1 MDGSGKWRVGAA
13 IAAGVCALS
22 VMTLSAGT
30 GQEQDL
36 AASDPAGC
44 ESGPD
49 PAAGNLQFS
58 TSSLTVAESAG
69 DRALLVIRDGGGV
82 GPVSAT
88 VTTADGTATVDD
100 YAPVASTVSF
110 PDGDET
116 ARVVR
121 VPIVPDL
128 LHEADETFTATLSDS
143 SCATIGARAEVQV
156 TIIDDDPE
164 TRFSVGGTVTGL
176 QGSGLV
182 LRNVVDDIPA
192 SNGSFAFP
200 AGLVSGSDY
209 AVTVRAQPV
218 DPDQTCTV
226 SNGNGVIADTDVT
239 DVAVDCVT
247 LPPEAH
253 LDPAF
258 GTDGKVTTPGLG
270 GAETVA
276 IQPDGKIVAA
286 GPSSLARYNSD
297 GTLDS
302 SFAQTGSLRTGIS
315 AGFLGDACDV
325 ALPPDGSIV
334 VVGVKDNGS
343 ATGEDFAVQRYT
355 ASGTADPNFGTGGTV
370 TTDFNGSTDRAYA
383 VAVQAGRQ
391 DRGRRSCHQR
401 RAHRHRH
408 RACPL
413 RVATGPSI
421 RASAPPVGSPQR
433 SRARRVSALPPP
445 WTTRAGSCWPRGCP
459 RAAATRSALPD
470 TAPTVLLDQSFD
482 DDGIAVTAFG
492 LGAIPHGVAVD
503 DQDRIVVVGQSQ
515 STLPAGRSDIALVRF
530 GAAGRVDTTFDGD
543 GLVTTDFPDPATG
556 TSHDEFGRDL
566 ALQSDGGIVVC
577 RRRPTRSRGR
587 LRAGAASLRRQP
599 GSQLRRCRQAHR
611 RLPRRVRLRPGRR
624 HPARRRHRRR
634 RIRDQ
639 CVHPGIRPDPAHP
652 VTGVSSKEGL

>member
-30 GQEQDL
+30 GQEQDV

-58 TSSLTVAESAG
+58 TISLTVAESAG

-82 GPVSAT
+82 GPVSAM

-276 IQPDGKIVAA
+276 IQPDSKIVAA

-383 VAVQAGRQ
+383 VAVKPDGKIVVAGHATNAARTGIDIALARYTSDGSLDPSFGTAGRVTTAIPGAASFGFAATLDHQ
-391 DRGRRSCHQR
+391 GRIVL
-401 RAHRHRH
+401 A
-408 RACPL
+408 A
-413 RVATGPSI
+413 
-421 RASAPPVGSPQR
+421 
-433 SRARRVSALPPP
+433 RVSAGGGDEIGVA
-445 WTTRAGSCWPRGCP
+445 RYGADG
-459 RAAATRSALPD
+459 A
-470 TAPTVLLDQSFD
+470 LDQSFD

-515 STLPAGRSDIALVRF
+515 STLPAGRSDIVLTRF

-566 ALQSDGGIVVC
+566 ALQSDGGIVVVGVAQLD
-577 RRRPTRSRGR
+577 RGADFALARHHSDGSLDPSFGDAGR
-587 LRAGAASLRRQP
+587 LTVDFHAGFDSGRDVAIQP
-599 GSQLRRCRQAHR
+599 DGGIVAVGSATNVSTQEFALI
-611 RLPRRVRLRPGRR
+611 RLT
-624 HPARRRHRRR
+624 
-634 RIRDQ
+634 Q
-639 CVHPGIRPDPAHP
+639 
-652 VTGVSSKEGL
+652 

>member
-30 GQEQDL
+30 GQEQDV

-58 TSSLTVAESAG
+58 TISLTVAESAG

-200 AGLVSGSDY
+200 AGLVSASDY

-239 DVAVDCVT
+239 DIAVDCVT

-276 IQPDGKIVAA
+276 IQPDSKIVAA

-383 VAVQAGRQ
+383 VAVQPDGKIVVAGHATNAARTGIDIALARYTSDGSLDPSFGTAGRVTTAIPGAASFGFAATLDHQ
-391 DRGRRSCHQR
+391 GRIVL
-401 RAHRHRH
+401 A
-408 RACPL
+408 A
-413 RVATGPSI
+413 
-421 RASAPPVGSPQR
+421 
-433 SRARRVSALPPP
+433 RVSAGGGDEIGVA
-445 WTTRAGSCWPRGCP
+445 RYGADG
-459 RAAATRSALPD
+459 A
-470 TAPTVLLDQSFD
+470 LDQSFD

-515 STLPAGRSDIALVRF
+515 STLPAGRSDIALTRF

-566 ALQSDGGIVVC
+566 ALQSDGGIVVVGVAQLD
-577 RRRPTRSRGR
+577 RGADFALARHHSDGSLDPSFGDAGR
-587 LRAGAASLRRQP
+587 LTVDFHAGFDSGRDVAIQP
-599 GSQLRRCRQAHR
+599 DGGIVAVGSATNVSTQEFALI
-611 RLPRRVRLRPGRR
+611 RLT
-624 HPARRRHRRR
+624 
-634 RIRDQ
+634 Q
-639 CVHPGIRPDPAHP
+639 
-652 VTGVSSKEGL
+652 

>member
-30 GQEQDL
+30 GQEQDV

-58 TSSLTVAESAG
+58 TISLTVAESAG

-226 SNGNGVIADTDVT
+226 SNGIGVIADTDVT

-276 IQPDGKIVAA
+276 IQPDSKIVAA

-383 VAVQAGRQ
+383 VAVQPDGKIVVAGHATNAARTGIDIALARYTSDGSLDPSFGTAGRVTTAIPGAASFGFAATLDHQ
-391 DRGRRSCHQR
+391 GRIVL
-401 RAHRHRH
+401 A
-408 RACPL
+408 A
-413 RVATGPSI
+413 
-421 RASAPPVGSPQR
+421 
-433 SRARRVSALPPP
+433 RVSAGGGDEIGVA
-445 WTTRAGSCWPRGCP
+445 RYGADG
-459 RAAATRSALPD
+459 A
-470 TAPTVLLDQSFD
+470 LDQSFD

-515 STLPAGRSDIALVRF
+515 STLPAGRSDIVLTRF

-566 ALQSDGGIVVC
+566 ALQSDGGIVVVGVAQLD
-577 RRRPTRSRGR
+577 RGADFALARHHSDGSLDPSFGDAGR
-587 LRAGAASLRRQP
+587 LTVDFHAGFDSGRDVAIQP
-599 GSQLRRCRQAHR
+599 DGGIVAVGSATNVSTQEFALI
-611 RLPRRVRLRPGRR
+611 RLT
-624 HPARRRHRRR
+624 
-634 RIRDQ
+634 Q
-639 CVHPGIRPDPAHP
+639 
-652 VTGVSSKEGL
+652 

>member
-30 GQEQDL
+30 GQEQDV

-58 TSSLTVAESAG
+58 TISLTVAESAG

-82 GPVSAT
+82 GPVSAM

-276 IQPDGKIVAA
+276 IQPDSKIVAA

-370 TTDFNGSTDRAYA
+370 TMDFNGSTDRAYA
-383 VAVQAGRQ
+383 VAVQPDGKIVVAGHATNAARTGIDIALARYTSDGSLDPSFGTAGRVTTAIPGAASFGFAATLDHQ
-391 DRGRRSCHQR
+391 GRIVL
-401 RAHRHRH
+401 A
-408 RACPL
+408 A
-413 RVATGPSI
+413 
-421 RASAPPVGSPQR
+421 
-433 SRARRVSALPPP
+433 RVSAGGGDEIGVA
-445 WTTRAGSCWPRGCP
+445 RYGADG
-459 RAAATRSALPD
+459 A
-470 TAPTVLLDQSFD
+470 LDQSFD

-515 STLPAGRSDIALVRF
+515 STLPAGRSDIALTRF

-566 ALQSDGGIVVC
+566 ALQSDGGIVVVGVAQLD
-577 RRRPTRSRGR
+577 RGADFALARHHSDGSLDPSFGDAGR
-587 LRAGAASLRRQP
+587 LTVDFHAGFDSGRDVAIQP
-599 GSQLRRCRQAHR
+599 DGGIVAVGSATNVSTQEFALI
-611 RLPRRVRLRPGRR
+611 RLT
-624 HPARRRHRRR
+624 
-634 RIRDQ
+634 Q
-639 CVHPGIRPDPAHP
+639 
-652 VTGVSSKEGL
+652 

>member
-1 MDGSGKWRVGAA
+1 
-13 IAAGVCALS
+13 
-22 VMTLSAGT
+22 
-30 GQEQDL
+30 
-36 AASDPAGC
+36 
-44 ESGPD
+44 
-49 PAAGNLQFS
+49 
-58 TSSLTVAESAG
+58 
-69 DRALLVIRDGGGV
+69 
-82 GPVSAT
+82 
-88 VTTADGTATVDD
+88 
-100 YAPVASTVSF
+100 VSF

-276 IQPDGKIVAA
+276 IQPDSKIVAA

-383 VAVQAGRQ
+383 VAVQPDGKIVVAGHATNAARTGIDIALARYTSDGSLDPSFGTAGRVTTAIPGAASFGFAATLDHQ
-391 DRGRRSCHQR
+391 GRIVL
-401 RAHRHRH
+401 A
-408 RACPL
+408 A
-413 RVATGPSI
+413 
-421 RASAPPVGSPQR
+421 
-433 SRARRVSALPPP
+433 RVSAGGGDEIGVA
-445 WTTRAGSCWPRGCP
+445 RYGADG
-459 RAAATRSALPD
+459 A
-470 TAPTVLLDQSFD
+470 LDQSFD

-515 STLPAGRSDIALVRF
+515 STLPAGRSDIALTRF

-566 ALQSDGGIVVC
+566 ALQSDGGIVVVGVAQLD
-577 RRRPTRSRGR
+577 RGADFALARHHSDGSLDPSFGDAGR
-587 LRAGAASLRRQP
+587 LTVDFHAGFDSGRDVAIQP
-599 GSQLRRCRQAHR
+599 DGGIVAVGSATNVSTQEFALI
-611 RLPRRVRLRPGRR
+611 RLT
-624 HPARRRHRRR
+624 
-634 RIRDQ
+634 Q
-639 CVHPGIRPDPAHP
+639 
-652 VTGVSSKEGL
+652 

>member
-30 GQEQDL
+30 GQEQDV

-58 TSSLTVAESAG
+58 TISLTVAESAG

-276 IQPDGKIVAA
+276 IQPDSKIVAA

-383 VAVQAGRQ
+383 VAVQPDGKIVVAGHATNAARTGIDIALARYTSDGSLDPSFGTAGRVTTAIPGAASFGFAATLDHQ
-391 DRGRRSCHQR
+391 GRIVL
-401 RAHRHRH
+401 A
-408 RACPL
+408 A
-413 RVATGPSI
+413 
-421 RASAPPVGSPQR
+421 
-433 SRARRVSALPPP
+433 RVSAGGGDEIGVA
-445 WTTRAGSCWPRGCP
+445 RYGADG
-459 RAAATRSALPD
+459 A
-470 TAPTVLLDQSFD
+470 LDQSFD

-515 STLPAGRSDIALVRF
+515 STLPAGRSDIVLTRF

-566 ALQSDGGIVVC
+566 ALQSDGGIVVVGVAQLD
-577 RRRPTRSRGR
+577 RGADFALARHHSDGSLDPSFGDAGR
-587 LRAGAASLRRQP
+587 LTVDFHAGFDSGRDVAIQP
-599 GSQLRRCRQAHR
+599 DGGIVAVGSATNVSTQEFALI
-611 RLPRRVRLRPGRR
+611 RLT
-624 HPARRRHRRR
+624 
-634 RIRDQ
+634 Q
-639 CVHPGIRPDPAHP
+639 
-652 VTGVSSKEGL
+652 

>member
-30 GQEQDL
+30 GQEQDV

-58 TSSLTVAESAG
+58 TISLTVAESAG

-128 LHEADETFTATLSDS
+128 LHEADETFTVTLSDS

-200 AGLVSGSDY
+200 AGLVSASDY

-247 LPPEAH
+247 LPPDAH

-325 ALPPDGSIV
+325 ALQPDGSIV

-383 VAVQAGRQ
+383 VAVQPDGKIVVAGHATNAARTGI
-391 DRGRRSCHQR
+391 DIALARYTSDGSLDPSFGT
-401 RAHRHRH
+401 AG
-408 RACPL
+408 
-413 RVATGPSI
+413 RVATTIQGA
-421 RASAPPVGSPQR
+421 ASFGFAATLDHQGRIVV
-433 SRARRVSALPPP
+433 AARVSAGGGDEIGV
-445 WTTRAGSCWPRGCP
+445 AGYG
-459 RAAATRSALPD
+459 AD
-470 TAPTVLLDQSFD
+470 GVLDQSFD

-515 STLPAGRSDIALVRF
+515 STVPGGRSDIALVRF

-566 ALQSDGGIVVC
+566 ALQSDGGIVVAGVAQLD
-577 RRRPTRSRGR
+577 RGADFALARHHSDGSLDPSFGDAGR
-587 LRAGAASLRRQP
+587 LTVDFHAGFDSGRDVAIQP
-599 GSQLRRCRQAHR
+599 DGGIVAVGSATNVSTQEFALI
-611 RLPRRVRLRPGRR
+611 RLT
-624 HPARRRHRRR
+624 
-634 RIRDQ
+634 Q
-639 CVHPGIRPDPAHP
+639 
-652 VTGVSSKEGL
+652 

>member
-30 GQEQDL
+30 GQEQDV

-58 TSSLTVAESAG
+58 TISLTVAESAG

-258 GTDGKVTTPGLG
+258 GTDGTVTTPGLG

-276 IQPDGKIVAA
+276 IQPDSKIVAA

-383 VAVQAGRQ
+383 VAVQPDGKIVVAGHATNAARTGIDIALARYTSDGSLDPSFGTAGRVTTAIPGAASFGFAATLDHQ
-391 DRGRRSCHQR
+391 GRIVL
-401 RAHRHRH
+401 A
-408 RACPL
+408 A
-413 RVATGPSI
+413 
-421 RASAPPVGSPQR
+421 
-433 SRARRVSALPPP
+433 RVSAGGGDEIGVA
-445 WTTRAGSCWPRGCP
+445 RYGADG
-459 RAAATRSALPD
+459 A
-470 TAPTVLLDQSFD
+470 LDQSFD

-515 STLPAGRSDIALVRF
+515 STLPAGRSDIALTRF

-566 ALQSDGGIVVC
+566 ALQSDGGIVVVGVAQLD
-577 RRRPTRSRGR
+577 RGADFALARHHSDGSLDPSFGDAGR
-587 LRAGAASLRRQP
+587 LTVDFHAGFDSGRDVAIQP
-599 GSQLRRCRQAHR
+599 DGGIVAVGSATNVSTQEFALI
-611 RLPRRVRLRPGRR
+611 RLT
-624 HPARRRHRRR
+624 
-634 RIRDQ
+634 Q
-639 CVHPGIRPDPAHP
+639 
-652 VTGVSSKEGL
+652 

>member
-30 GQEQDL
+30 GQEQDV

-58 TSSLTVAESAG
+58 TISLTVAESAG

-239 DVAVDCVT
+239 DIAVDCVT

-276 IQPDGKIVAA
+276 IQPDSKIVAA

-325 ALPPDGSIV
+325 ALQPDGSIV
-334 VVGVKDNGS
+334 LVGVKDNGS

-383 VAVQAGRQ
+383 VAVQPDGKIVVAGHATNAARTGIDIALARYTSDGSLDPSFGTAGRVTTAIPGAASFGFAATLDHQ
-391 DRGRRSCHQR
+391 GRIVL
-401 RAHRHRH
+401 A
-408 RACPL
+408 A
-413 RVATGPSI
+413 
-421 RASAPPVGSPQR
+421 
-433 SRARRVSALPPP
+433 RVSAGGGDEIGVA
-445 WTTRAGSCWPRGCP
+445 RYGADG
-459 RAAATRSALPD
+459 
-470 TAPTVLLDQSFD
+470 VLDQSFD

-515 STLPAGRSDIALVRF
+515 STLPAGRSDIALTRF

-566 ALQSDGGIVVC
+566 ALQSDGGIVVVGVAQLD
-577 RRRPTRSRGR
+577 RGADFALARHHSDGSLDPSFGDAGR
-587 LRAGAASLRRQP
+587 LTVDFHAGFDSGRDVAIQP
-599 GSQLRRCRQAHR
+599 DGGIVAVGSATNVSTQEFALI
-611 RLPRRVRLRPGRR
+611 RLT
-624 HPARRRHRRR
+624 
-634 RIRDQ
+634 Q
-639 CVHPGIRPDPAHP
+639 
-652 VTGVSSKEGL
+652 

>member
-30 GQEQDL
+30 GQEQDV

-58 TSSLTVAESAG
+58 TISLTVAESAG

-82 GPVSAT
+82 GPVSAM

-276 IQPDGKIVAA
+276 IQPDSKIVAA

-383 VAVQAGRQ
+383 VAVQPDGKIVVAGHATNAARTGIDIALARYTSDGSLDPSFGTAGRVTTAIPGAASFGFAATLDHQ
-391 DRGRRSCHQR
+391 GRIVL
-401 RAHRHRH
+401 A
-408 RACPL
+408 A
-413 RVATGPSI
+413 
-421 RASAPPVGSPQR
+421 
-433 SRARRVSALPPP
+433 RVSAGGGDEIGVA
-445 WTTRAGSCWPRGCP
+445 RYGADG
-459 RAAATRSALPD
+459 A
-470 TAPTVLLDQSFD
+470 LDQSFD

-515 STLPAGRSDIALVRF
+515 STLPAGRSDIALTRF

-566 ALQSDGGIVVC
+566 ALQSDGGIVVVGVAQLD
-577 RRRPTRSRGR
+577 RGADFALARHHSDGSLDPSFGDAGR
-587 LRAGAASLRRQP
+587 LTVDFHAGFDSGRDVAIQP
-599 GSQLRRCRQAHR
+599 DGGIVAVGSATNVSTQEFALI
-611 RLPRRVRLRPGRR
+611 RLT
-624 HPARRRHRRR
+624 
-634 RIRDQ
+634 Q
-639 CVHPGIRPDPAHP
+639 
-652 VTGVSSKEGL
+652 

>member
-30 GQEQDL
+30 GQEQDV

-58 TSSLTVAESAG
+58 TISLTVAESAG

-82 GPVSAT
+82 GPVSAM

-276 IQPDGKIVAA
+276 IQPDSKIVAA

-383 VAVQAGRQ
+383 VAVQPDGKIVVAGHATNAARTGIDIALARYTSDGSLDPSFGTAGRVTTAIPGAASFGFAATLDHQ
-391 DRGRRSCHQR
+391 GRIVL
-401 RAHRHRH
+401 A
-408 RACPL
+408 A
-413 RVATGPSI
+413 
-421 RASAPPVGSPQR
+421 
-433 SRARRVSALPPP
+433 RVSAGGGDEIGVA
-445 WTTRAGSCWPRGCP
+445 RYGADG
-459 RAAATRSALPD
+459 A
-470 TAPTVLLDQSFD
+470 LDQSFD

-515 STLPAGRSDIALVRF
+515 STLPAGRSDIVLTRF

-566 ALQSDGGIVVC
+566 ALQSDGGIVVVGVAQLD
-577 RRRPTRSRGR
+577 RGADFALARHHSDGSLDPSFGDAGR
-587 LRAGAASLRRQP
+587 LTVDFHAGFDSGRDVAIQP
-599 GSQLRRCRQAHR
+599 DGGIVAVGSATNVSTQEFALI
-611 RLPRRVRLRPGRR
+611 RLT
-624 HPARRRHRRR
+624 
-634 RIRDQ
+634 Q
-639 CVHPGIRPDPAHP
+639 
-652 VTGVSSKEGL
+652 

>member
-22 VMTLSAGT
+22 VTTLSAGT
-30 GQEQDL
+30 GQEQDV

-58 TSSLTVAESAG
+58 TISLTVAESAG

-258 GTDGKVTTPGLG
+258 GTDGKATASGLG

-383 VAVQAGRQ
+383 VAVQPDGKIVVAGHATNAARTGIDIALARYTSDGSLDPSFGTAGRVTTAIPGAASFGFAATLDHQ
-391 DRGRRSCHQR
+391 GRIVL
-401 RAHRHRH
+401 A
-408 RACPL
+408 A
-413 RVATGPSI
+413 
-421 RASAPPVGSPQR
+421 
-433 SRARRVSALPPP
+433 RVSAGGGDEIGVA
-445 WTTRAGSCWPRGCP
+445 RYGADG
-459 RAAATRSALPD
+459 A
-470 TAPTVLLDQSFD
+470 LDQSFD

-515 STLPAGRSDIALVRF
+515 STLPAGRSDIAMVRF
-530 GAAGRVDTTFDGD
+530 DAAGRVDTTFDGD
-543 GLVTTDFPDPATG
+543 GLVTTDFPDPAG

-566 ALQSDGGIVVC
+566 ALQSDGGIVAVGVAQLD
-577 RRRPTRSRGR
+577 RGADFAMARHHSDGSLDPSFGDAGR
-587 LRAGAASLRRQP
+587 LTVDFHAGFDSGRDVAIQP
-599 GSQLRRCRQAHR
+599 DGGIVAVGSATNVSTQEFALI
-611 RLPRRVRLRPGRR
+611 RLT
-624 HPARRRHRRR
+624 
-634 RIRDQ
+634 Q
-639 CVHPGIRPDPAHP
+639 
-652 VTGVSSKEGL
+652 

>member
-1 MDGSGKWRVGAA
+1 MHGSGKWRVGAA

-22 VMTLSAGT
+22 VMTLNAAAGPRH
-30 GQEQDL
+30 GL
-36 AASDPAGC
+36 AASTSVGC

-58 TSSLTVAESAG
+58 TSALTVAESGG

-128 LHEADETFTATLSDS
+128 LHEVDETFTVTLSDS
-143 SCATIGARAEVQV
+143 SCATIGARASVQV

-192 SNGSFAFP
+192 INGSFAFP

-209 AVTVRAQPV
+209 AVTVRAQPL

-247 LPPEAH
+247 LPPDAH

-325 ALPPDGSIV
+325 ALQPDGSIV

-383 VAVQAGRQ
+383 VAVQSDGKIVVAGHATNAARTGIDIALARYTSDGSLDPSFGTAGRVTTAIPGAASFGFAATLDHQ
-391 DRGRRSCHQR
+391 GRIV
-401 RAHRHRH
+401 
-408 RACPL
+408 
-413 RVATGPSI
+413 VA
-421 RASAPPVGSPQR
+421 A
-433 SRARRVSALPPP
+433 RVSAGGGDEIGVA
-445 WTTRAGSCWPRGCP
+445 RYGADG
-459 RAAATRSALPD
+459 
-470 TAPTVLLDQSFD
+470 VLDESFD

-515 STLPAGRSDIALVRF
+515 STLQAGRSDIALVRF
-530 GAAGRVDTTFDGD
+530 DAARGGWTPPSTVTAWSPQISPIRQPEPRTTS
-543 GLVTTDFPDPATG
+543 TAG
-556 TSHDEFGRDL
+556 TWRCS
-566 ALQSDGGIVVC
+566 
-577 RRRPTRSRGR
+577 PT
-587 LRAGAASLRRQP
+587 AASWLSASPNSTAGPTSRWRGITPTAAWIPASAMQA
-599 GSQLRRCRQAHR
+599 GSPSTCTLGSTPAGMSPSSPTAASSRSDPRPMS
-611 RLPRRVRLRPGRR
+611 LPSNSP
-624 HPARRRHRRR
+624 
-634 RIRDQ
+634 
-639 CVHPGIRPDPAHP
+639 
-652 VTGVSSKEGL
+652 

>member
-22 VMTLSAGT
+22 VMTLNAAT
-30 GQEQDL
+30 GPRHGL
-36 AASDPAGC
+36 AASTSVGC

-58 TSSLTVAESAG
+58 TSALTVAESGG
-69 DRALLVIRDGGGV
+69 DRALLVIRDGGGT

-128 LHEADETFTATLSDS
+128 LHEADETFTVTLSDS

-226 SNGNGVIADTDVT
+226 SNGNGVITDADVT

-247 LPPEAH
+247 LPPDAH

-325 ALPPDGSIV
+325 ALQPDGSIV
-334 VVGVKDNGS
+334 LVGVKDNGS

-355 ASGTADPNFGTGGTV
+355 ANGTADPNFGTGGTV

-383 VAVQAGRQ
+383 VAVQPDGKIVVAGHATNAVRTRHGHATGPLHVRRVSRSELRHRRSGHHSDPGRGEFRLCRHPGPPGQ
-391 DRGRRSCHQR
+391 DRG
-401 RAHRHRH
+401 
-408 RACPL
+408 
-413 RVATGPSI
+413 G
-421 RASAPPVGSPQR
+421 
-433 SRARRVSALPPP
+433 
-445 WTTRAGSCWPRGCP
+445 RAGVRG
-459 RAAATRSALPD
+459 
-470 TAPTVLLDQSFD
+470 
-482 DDGIAVTAFG
+482 
-492 LGAIPHGVAVD
+492 
-503 DQDRIVVVGQSQ
+503 
-515 STLPAGRSDIALVRF
+515 
-530 GAAGRVDTTFDGD
+530 
-543 GLVTTDFPDPATG
+543 
-556 TSHDEFGRDL
+556 
-566 ALQSDGGIVVC
+566 
-577 RRRPTRSRGR
+577 RRRRD
-587 LRAGAASLRRQP
+587 
-599 GSQLRRCRQAHR
+599 
-611 RLPRRVRLRPGRR
+611 
-624 HPARRRHRRR
+624 RRR
-634 RIRDQ
+634 RIRRRR
-639 CVHPGIRPDPAHP
+639 CAR
-652 VTGVSSKEGL
+652 SEFRR

>member
-30 GQEQDL
+30 GQEQDV

-58 TSSLTVAESAG
+58 TISLTVAESAG

-276 IQPDGKIVAA
+276 IQPDSKIVAA

-370 TTDFNGSTDRAYA
+370 TMDFNGSTDRAYA
-383 VAVQAGRQ
+383 VAVQPDGKIVVAGHATNAARTGIDIALARYTSDGSLDPSFGTAGRVTTAIPGAASFGFAATLDHQ
-391 DRGRRSCHQR
+391 GRIVL
-401 RAHRHRH
+401 A
-408 RACPL
+408 A
-413 RVATGPSI
+413 
-421 RASAPPVGSPQR
+421 
-433 SRARRVSALPPP
+433 RVSAGGGDEIGVA
-445 WTTRAGSCWPRGCP
+445 RYGADG
-459 RAAATRSALPD
+459 A
-470 TAPTVLLDQSFD
+470 LDQSFD

-515 STLPAGRSDIALVRF
+515 STLPAGRSDIVLTRF

-566 ALQSDGGIVVC
+566 ALQSDGGIVVVGVAQLD
-577 RRRPTRSRGR
+577 RGADFALARHHSDGSLDPSFGDAGR
-587 LRAGAASLRRQP
+587 LTVDFHAGFDSGRDVAIQP
-599 GSQLRRCRQAHR
+599 DGGIVAVGSATNVSTQEFALI
-611 RLPRRVRLRPGRR
+611 RLT
-624 HPARRRHRRR
+624 
-634 RIRDQ
+634 Q
-639 CVHPGIRPDPAHP
+639 
-652 VTGVSSKEGL
+652 

>member
-30 GQEQDL
+30 GQEQDV

-58 TSSLTVAESAG
+58 TISLTVAESAG

-276 IQPDGKIVAA
+276 IQPDSKIVAA

-383 VAVQAGRQ
+383 VAVQPDGKIVVAGHATNAARTGIDIALARYTSDGSLDPSFGTAGRVTTAIPGAASFGFAATLDHQ
-391 DRGRRSCHQR
+391 GRIVL
-401 RAHRHRH
+401 A
-408 RACPL
+408 A
-413 RVATGPSI
+413 
-421 RASAPPVGSPQR
+421 
-433 SRARRVSALPPP
+433 RVSAGGGDEIGVA
-445 WTTRAGSCWPRGCP
+445 RYGADG
-459 RAAATRSALPD
+459 A
-470 TAPTVLLDQSFD
+470 LDQSFD

-515 STLPAGRSDIALVRF
+515 STLPAGRSDIALTRF

-566 ALQSDGGIVVC
+566 ALQSDGGIVVVGVAQLD
-577 RRRPTRSRGR
+577 RGADFALARHHSDGSLDPSFGDAGR
-587 LRAGAASLRRQP
+587 LTVDFHAGFDSGRDVAIQP
-599 GSQLRRCRQAHR
+599 DGGIVAVGSATNVSTQEFALI
-611 RLPRRVRLRPGRR
+611 RLT
-624 HPARRRHRRR
+624 
-634 RIRDQ
+634 Q
-639 CVHPGIRPDPAHP
+639 
-652 VTGVSSKEGL
+652 